1 MRKAI
6 MMEVAQARTNGGDV
20 NSRKEDM
27 GAKLIPD

>member
-1 MRKAI
+1 MRKA
-6 MMEVAQARTNGGDV
+6 MEVAQARTNDGDV